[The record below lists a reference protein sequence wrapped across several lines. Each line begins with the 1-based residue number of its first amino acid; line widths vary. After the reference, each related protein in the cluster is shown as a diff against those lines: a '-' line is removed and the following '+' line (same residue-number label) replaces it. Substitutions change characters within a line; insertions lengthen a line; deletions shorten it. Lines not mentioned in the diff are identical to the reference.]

1 MSTRYTGRKE
11 KQNTAN
17 ASLTPIEDN
26 YAKTPP
32 TQTAEAAASQ
42 EGEATKPMKQA
53 EAATA
58 AAQQGEAIE
67 EKKDERKALIGK
79 KKT

>member
-1 MSTRYTGRKE
+1 
-11 KQNTAN
+11 
-17 ASLTPIEDN
+17 
-26 YAKTPP
+26 
-32 TQTAEAAASQ
+32 
-42 EGEATKPMKQA
+42 MKQA

-58 AAQQGEAIE
+58 AAQQSEAIE